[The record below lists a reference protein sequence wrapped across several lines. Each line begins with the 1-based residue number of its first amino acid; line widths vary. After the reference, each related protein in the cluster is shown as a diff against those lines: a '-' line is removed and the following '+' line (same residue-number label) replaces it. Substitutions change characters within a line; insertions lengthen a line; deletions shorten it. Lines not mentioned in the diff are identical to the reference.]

1 MFWKHFVLVGV
12 TSPPPTMRF
21 CSRLLFATAILSLP
35 AAAAPRAEHVFIIS
49 IDGAKPAV
57 IAESEAPTLKK
68 IAAEGAVTWQAST
81 IFPSLT
87 LPSHTSMLTGVG
99 PDKHQIL
106 WNGYTPIKGF
116 VKVPTVFSLLK
127 SADPKAITAMFVGK
141 VKFRHLWLKDS
152 LDLFDFGGP
161 QSPKPVV
168 AAPEIEKDK
177 KPSQMV
183 TKQAVP
189 WLKEHKPRL
198 TFIHFP
204 DVDTAGHKDGW
215 GSPQQKEALKVT
227 DQALWQVWQAI
238 KDAGIADSSVM
249 LITADHGGHDK
260 THGLDIPDDMI
271 IPWVAWGK
279 GVKKNFTITEKV
291 TTYDTAAT
299 ALWLLDVPVPAE
311 FDGKPV
317 TSAFE

>member
-1 MFWKHFVLVGV
+1 
-12 TSPPPTMRF
+12 MRF
-21 CSRLLFATAILSLP
+21 ITNLLFFVSAFTGTLTAV
-35 AAAAPRAEHVFIIS
+35 PRAEHVFIIS
-49 IDGAKPAV
+49 LDGAKPAV

-68 IAAEGAVTWQAST
+68 IASEGAVTWQAST
-81 IFPSLT
+81 IFPSMT

-99 PDKHQIL
+99 PDKHKIL

-116 VKVPTVFSLLK
+116 VKVPTAFSLLK
-127 SADPKAITAMFVGK
+127 AAEPKAITGMFVGK
-141 VKFRHLWLKDS
+141 VKFRHLWLKNS
-152 LDLFDFGGP
+152 LDIFDFGGA
-161 QSPKPVV
+161 QSDKPV
-168 AAPEIEKDK
+168 ANAPELEQDK

-183 TKQAVP
+183 AKQAVA
-189 WLKEHKPRL
+189 WIKEQKPRL
-198 TFIHFP
+198 AFIHLT
-204 DVDTAGHKDGW
+204 DVDTAGHKSGW
-215 GSPQQKEALKVT
+215 GSPEQKEALKVT

-238 KDAGIADSSVM
+238 KEAGIADSSVM
-249 LITADHGGHDK
+249 LVTADHGGHDK
-260 THGLDIPDDMI
+260 THGLNIPDDMI

-279 GVKKNFTITEKV
+279 GVKKNFTITAPV

>member
-1 MFWKHFVLVGV
+1 M
-12 TSPPPTMRF
+12 
-21 CSRLLFATAILSLP
+21 CSFKSLFAVSLLLCLK
-35 AAAAPRAEHVFIIS
+35 AAAASRAEHVFIIS
-49 IDGAKPAV
+49 IDGGKPAV

-81 IFPSLT
+81 IFPSIT

-99 PDKHQIL
+99 PDKHKIL

-127 SADPKAITAMFVGK
+127 AVDPKAVTAMFVGK

-161 QSPKPVV
+161 QTLQPV
-168 AAPEIEKDK
+168 AGAPALEKDK

-183 TKQAVP
+183 AQQAAA
-189 WLKEHKPRL
+189 WIKEHKPRL
-198 TFIHFP
+198 AFIHFP
-204 DVDTAGHKDGW
+204 DVDSAGHKSGW
-215 GSPQQKEALKVT
+215 GSPEQKEAVKVT
-227 DQALWQVWQAI
+227 DQALWQVWQAV

-249 LITADHGGHDK
+249 LISADHGGHDK
-260 THGLDIPDDMI
+260 THGLNIPDDML

-279 GVKKNFTITEKV
+279 GVKKNFTITAPV

>member
-1 MFWKHFVLVGV
+1 MMRSCFCTFV
-12 TSPPPTMRF
+12 S
-21 CSRLLFATAILSLP
+21 FATLSLT
-35 AAAAPRAEHVFIIS
+35 AIAAPRADHVFIVS
-49 IDGAKPAV
+49 IDGGKPAV
-57 IAESEAPTLKK
+57 IAESEAPTLKQ

-81 IFPSLT
+81 IFPSIT

-106 WNGYTPIKGF
+106 WNNFTPIKGF

-127 SADPKAITAMFVGK
+127 AADPMAVDGMFVGK

-152 LDLFDFGGP
+152 VDVFDFGGP
-161 QSPKPVV
+161 QDSAPV
-168 AAPEIEKDK
+168 AGTPEIEKDK

-183 TKQAVP
+183 AKQASA
-189 WLKEHKPRL
+189 WIKEHKPKL
-198 TFIHFP
+198 AFIHFP
-204 DVDTAGHKDGW
+204 DVDSAGHKSGW
-215 GSPQQKEALKVT
+215 GSPEQKEAIKVT

-249 LITADHGGHDK
+249 LISADHGGHDK
-260 THGLDIPDDMI
+260 THGLNIPDDMI

-279 GVKKNFTITEKV
+279 GVKKNFTITDKV

>member
-1 MFWKHFVLVGV
+1 MPSTIL
-12 TSPPPTMRF
+12 P
-21 CSRLLFATAILSLP
+21 LLALLAFSIQAF
-35 AAAAPRAEHVFIIS
+35 AAPRTEHVFIIS
-49 IDGAKPAV
+49 IDGGKPAV

-81 IFPSLT
+81 IFPPLT

-106 WNGYTPIKGF
+106 WNAFTPIKGF

-127 SADPKAITAMFVGK
+127 AADPTAVDGMFVGK
-141 VKFRHLWLKDS
+141 VKFRHLWLENS
-152 LDLFDFGGP
+152 LDVFDFGGP
-161 QSPKPVV
+161 QSDAPV
-168 AAPEIEKDK
+168 AGSPEIEKDK

-183 TKQAVP
+183 AKQAAA
-189 WLKEHKPRL
+189 WIKEKKPRL

-215 GSPQQKEALKVT
+215 GSPQQKEAIKVT
-227 DQALWQVWQAI
+227 DEALRQVWQAI
-238 KDAGIADSSVM
+238 KDAGIADTSVM
-249 LITADHGGHDK
+249 IISADHGGHDIM
-260 THGLDIPDDMI
+260 HNLNIPDDML
-271 IPWVAWGK
+271 IPWVVWGK
-279 GVKKNFTITEKV
+279 GVKKNFTITAPV

-311 FDGKPV
+311 LDGKPV

>member
-1 MFWKHFVLVGV
+1 
-12 TSPPPTMRF
+12 MRF
-21 CSRLLFATAILSLP
+21 CSRLLLAAAVISLP

-57 IAESEAPTLKK
+57 IAESGAPTLKK

-127 SADPKAITAMFVGK
+127 TADPKAITAMFVGK

-183 TKQAVP
+183 AKQAVP

-227 DQALWQVWQAI
+227 DQALWQIWQAI

-279 GVKKNFTITEKV
+279 GVKKNYTITDKV